1 MKIYDETGRYIG
13 SVRKEELINAEEA
26 IMPVSIAVTPAKEI
40 ALPDGFLIMAIGSMV
55 ACISML
61 LTFLS
66 EQVGF
71 SYDADG
77 ILDYFGLYG
86 TGAITFVPLAA
97 FIQLAAGII
106 LAQRHREYLAYALIQ
121 MLSIMNAV
129 TLLMEKSAGISRSSI
144 GSTAFLDLFALTVI
158 GTILYRHY
166 SVKLYFAPLIF
177 KTAVILIFGLAQ
189 ETLLGFAQINMFI
202 YYLLEAGV
210 WIYMIR
216 LLRRREK
223 K

>member
-86 TGAITFVPLAA
+86 TRAVLFVPLAA
-97 FIQLAAGII
+97 FIHLAAGII
-106 LAQRHREYLAYALIQ
+106 LAHRCI
-121 MLSIMNAV
+121 
-129 TLLMEKSAGISRSSI
+129 
-144 GSTAFLDLFALTVI
+144 AFLAFAFIHMLGIIRVVTTLDAAALDVLAI
-158 GTILYRHY
+158 AVLGYVLQKKY
-166 SVKLYFAPLIF
+166 SVRLYYFLLAIKVFFIMIF
-177 KTAVILIFGLAQ
+177 SIPAEARMGRIRIL
-189 ETLLGFAQINMFI
+189 MFI
-202 YYLLEAGV
+202 YYLIESGFWL
-210 WIYMIR
+210 YMFLRI
-216 LLRRREK
+216 RRREK

>member
-86 TGAITFVPLAA
+86 TRAVLFVPLAA
-97 FIQLAAGII
+97 FIHLAAGII
-106 LAQRHREYLAYALIQ
+106 LAHRC
-121 MLSIMNAV
+121 
-129 TLLMEKSAGISRSSI
+129 K
-144 GSTAFLDLFALTVI
+144 AFLAFAFIHMLGIIQVVTTLDAADPYPSATLGAAAALDVFAI
-158 GTILYRHY
+158 AVLGYVLLKKY
-166 SVKLYFAPLIF
+166 SVRLYFF
-177 KTAVILIFGLAQ
+177 
-189 ETLLGFAQINMFI
+189 LLTIKLFFLMVFSTPAEAWMGRMRISMFI
-202 YYLLEAGV
+202 YYLIESGFWL
-210 WIYMIR
+210 YMFLRI
-216 LLRRREK
+216 RRREK

>member
-86 TGAITFVPLAA
+86 TRAVLFVPLAA
-97 FIQLAAGII
+97 FIHLAAGII
-106 LAQRHREYLAYALIQ
+106 LAHRCI
-121 MLSIMNAV
+121 
-129 TLLMEKSAGISRSSI
+129 
-144 GSTAFLDLFALTVI
+144 AFLAFAFIHMLGIIRVVTTLDAADPYLVTTLDAAALDVLAI
-158 GTILYRHY
+158 AVLGYVLQKKY
-166 SVKLYFAPLIF
+166 SVRLYYFLLAIKVFFIMIF
-177 KTAVILIFGLAQ
+177 SIPAEARMGRIRIL
-189 ETLLGFAQINMFI
+189 MFI
-202 YYLLEAGV
+202 YYLIESGFWL
-210 WIYMIR
+210 YMFLRI
-216 LLRRREK
+216 RRREK